1 MTLPLIITSTD
12 AVNSLSTSGSTAAA
26 DKGFSE
32 DFLSL
37 LGKALPGQLT
47 LADGKTVS
55 LEAALNKT
63 AGKSTG
69 TGTGISTSTSTV
81 DEKANLTSLL
91 DNLDTPEALSALLSN
106 IKKTSSDDKTAQ
118 IEAQNDQ
125 TTTLSNA
132 DMQALS
138 ALFAMLPQQLT
149 AASPLNI
156 QPETHGEV
164 DGNET
169 NTLNALLSGSGIK
182 NILSGDTSG
191 NTTVLDKT
199 VGMEKPSVATNA
211 TSISNQP
218 LAPLAETKTFTA
230 FNSPENGSRDNAA
243 NNTTTAST
251 VTTPAFSTA
260 TVATPAS
267 TQIAVPVAPQIS
279 AQLGSQEWQQSV
291 SQHIT
296 LFTRQGLQSAELR
309 LHPEDLGQ
317 IQISMKL
324 DDNQAQLQMV
334 SAHSHVRAA
343 LEATLPNLRI
353 ALAESGIQLGQ
364 SSISS
369 ESFAQ
374 QQQQSGQQQQQTQ
387 RSAGA
392 FPSLG
397 ESESL
402 AVPTSI
408 QRLVSGN
415 NAVDIF
421 A

>member
-1 MTLPLIITSTD
+1 MMQPLIITSPD
-12 AVNSLSTSGSTAAA
+12 VASRSTTAGGATVA

-37 LGKALPGQLT
+37 LGKALPGEIS

-63 AGKSTG
+63 ASKG
-69 TGTGISTSTSTV
+69 TSTA
-81 DEKANLTSLL
+81 DEKVTLASLL
-91 DNLDTPEALSALLSN
+91 GNLDTPEALSALLAN
-106 IKKTSSDDKTAQ
+106 VKKTSSDDKTAQ
-118 IEAQNDQ
+118 IEAQSEQNH
-125 TTTLSNA
+125 TLSNA

-138 ALFAMLPQQLT
+138 ALFAMLPQQTPT
-149 AASPLNI
+149 ASALNM
-156 QPETHGEV
+156 QPETDGE
-164 DGNET
+164 GS
-169 NTLNALLSGSGIK
+169 NALNVLLAGSGIK
-182 NILSGDTSG
+182 NTL
-191 NTTVLDKT
+191 TTDSRDNASALDKT
-199 VGMEKPSVATNA
+199 PGLLDKSTPGNTAPS
-211 TSISNQP
+211 TSNEP
-218 LAPLAETKTFTA
+218 VVDTKTFA
-230 FNSPENGSRDNAA
+230 ALNNAENGSRDNAA
-243 NNTTTAST
+243 NNTATTST
-251 VTTPAFSTA
+251 LTAPAFSTA
-260 TVATPAS
+260 TVATPAT

-291 SQHIT
+291 SQHIA
-296 LFTRQGLQSAELR
+296 LFTRQGQQTAELR

-374 QQQQSGQQQQQTQ
+374 QQQQQSGQQQQQAQ
-387 RSAGA
+387 RSADS
-392 FPSLG
+392 FPSMG

-402 AVPTSI
+402 AVPASI
-408 QRLVSGN
+408 QRLASGN

>member
-1 MTLPLIITSTD
+1 MIMQPLITTSPD
-12 AVNSLSTSGSTAAA
+12 VASTASAPGSVVPG

-37 LGKALPGQLT
+37 LSKALPGEVT

-55 LEAALNKT
+55 LEAALGKT
-63 AGKSTG
+63 AGKDAPADATDG
-69 TGTGISTSTSTV
+69 KTTL
-81 DEKANLTSLL
+81 AALL
-91 DNLDTPEALSALLSN
+91 NNLDAPQALSALLSN
-106 IKKTSSDDKTAQ
+106 VKKSGNDEKTAQ
-118 IEAQNDQ
+118 VDAQHEQ
-125 TTTLSNA
+125 THTLSNA

-138 ALFAMLPQQLT
+138 ALFAMLPQQLP
-149 AASPLNI
+149 AANAPNT
-156 QPETHGEV
+156 QPTGESSAAISL
-164 DGNET
+164 
-169 NTLNALLSGSGIK
+169 NTLLSSSGIK
-182 NILSGDTSG
+182 NAPTADTRTNSTIATD
-191 NTTVLDKT
+191 NTVALD
-199 VGMEKPSVATNA
+199 SAATAKNTPVTTDSPVEA
-211 TSISNQP
+211 KAFTISS
-218 LAPLAETKTFTA
+218 T
-230 FNSPENGSRDNAA
+230 ENGNRDATA
-243 NNTTTAST
+243 NNTTTASAL
-251 VTTPAFSTA
+251 TTPTFSTA

-267 TQIAVPVAPQIS
+267 AQIAVPVAPQIS
-279 AQLGSQEWQQSV
+279 AQLGSQEWQQAV

-296 LFTRQGLQSAELR
+296 LFTRQGQQSAELR

-369 ESFAQ
+369 ESSAGQ
-374 QQQQSGQQQQQTQ
+374 QQQQSGQQQQQAS
-387 RSAGA
+387 RSGGT
-392 FPSLG
+392 FPSMG
-397 ESESL
+397 DADSL
-402 AVPTSI
+402 AVPASV
-408 QRLVSGN
+408 QRLASGN

>member
-1 MTLPLIITSTD
+1 MMQPLMITSPDVAT
-12 AVNSLSTSGSTAAA
+12 STTASGSAISA

-37 LGKALPGQLT
+37 LGKALPGQIS

-55 LEAALNKT
+55 LEAAFNKT
-63 AGKSTG
+63 AGKG
-69 TGTGISTSTSTV
+69 V
-81 DEKANLTSLL
+81 AAAADEKATLASLL
-91 DNLDTPEALSALLSN
+91 ENLDTPEALSALLAN
-106 IKKTSSDDKTAQ
+106 VKKTGVEDKTAQ
-118 IEAQNDQ
+118 VDAQNEQ
-125 TTTLSNA
+125 TQTLSNA

-138 ALFAMLPQQLT
+138 ALFAMLPQQT
-149 AASPLNI
+149 P
-156 QPETHGEV
+156 V
-164 DGNET
+164 T
-169 NTLNALLSGSGIK
+169 NTLNVQPDAESDAAVSLNTLLAGSGIK
-182 NILSGDTSG
+182 NTLTSDARTPTATADKSTARD
-191 NTTVLDKT
+191 NAPVAKTT
-199 VGMEKPSVATNA
+199 PA
-211 TSISNQP
+211 TSEP
-218 LAPLAETKTFTA
+218 LVDSKTFA
-230 FNSPENGSRDNAA
+230 LNNAENGSRDTAANSAA
-243 NNTTTAST
+243 NNTSQAST
-251 VTTPAFSTA
+251 LAAPTFSTA

-267 TQIAVPVAPQIS
+267 SQIAVPVAPQIS
-279 AQLGSQEWQQSV
+279 AQLGSQEWQQAV

-296 LFTRQGLQSAELR
+296 LSVRQGQQSAELR

-353 ALAESGIQLGQ
+353 ALAESGIELGQ

-369 ESFAQ
+369 ESFAG

-387 RSAGA
+387 RSGGS
-392 FPSLG
+392 FPSMG
-397 ESESL
+397 GDAESL
-402 AVPTSI
+402 AVPASV
-408 QRLVSGN
+408 QRLASGN

>member
-1 MTLPLIITSTD
+1 MMTQPLMITSPD
-12 AVNSLSTSGSTAAA
+12 VASSLPDSGSATAT
-26 DKGFSE
+26 DKSFSE

-37 LGKALPGQLT
+37 LGKALPGQVT

-63 AGKSTG
+63 AAKGSAT
-69 TGTGISTSTSTV
+69 T
-81 DEKANLTSLL
+81 DEKTTLASLL

-106 IKKTSSDDKTAQ
+106 VKKNNTDEKVAQ
-118 IEAQNDQ
+118 IEAQHDQ
-125 TTTLSNA
+125 DPTLSNA

-138 ALFAMLPQQLT
+138 ALFAMLPQQT
-149 AASPLNI
+149 PAASALNT
-156 QPETHGEV
+156 QPDADSGAAV
-164 DGNET
+164 A
-169 NTLNALLSGSGIK
+169 LKSLLSDSGIK
-182 NILSGDTSG
+182 NSIAGDTRNSSAAS
-191 NTTVLDKT
+191 DKT
-199 VGMEKPSVATNA
+199 ALLDTTSVAKSAPSNNA
-211 TSISNQP
+211 EP
-218 LAPLAETKTFTA
+218 VVDVKTFAVNTA
-230 FNSPENGSRDNAA
+230 ENGNRDAAA
-243 NNTTTAST
+243 NNTSTASPLL
-251 VTTPAFSTA
+251 TPTISSA
-260 TVATPAS
+260 TVATPAT

-279 AQLGSQEWQQSV
+279 AQLGSQEWQQAV

-296 LFTRQGLQSAELR
+296 LFTRQGQQTAELR

-369 ESFAQ
+369 ESFTQ
-374 QQQQSGQQQQQTQ
+374 QQQQSGQQQQQAQ
-387 RSAGA
+387 RSAGT

-402 AVPTSI
+402 AVPASI
-408 QRLVSGN
+408 QRLASGN

>member
-1 MTLPLIITSTD
+1 MIMQPLITTSPD
-12 AVNSLSTSGSTAAA
+12 VASTASAPGSVVPG

-37 LGKALPGQLT
+37 LSKALPGEVT

-55 LEAALNKT
+55 LEAALGKT
-63 AGKSTG
+63 AGKDAPA
-69 TGTGISTSTSTV
+69 IAADAA
-81 DEKANLTSLL
+81 DEKTTLAALL
-91 DNLDTPEALSALLSN
+91 NNLDTPQALSALLSN
-106 IKKTSSDDKTAQ
+106 VKKSGNEEKTAQ
-118 IEAQNDQ
+118 VDAQHEQ
-125 TTTLSNA
+125 THTLSNA

-138 ALFAMLPQQLT
+138 ALFAMLPQQLPVANALNT
-149 AASPLNI
+149 QSDGESSAAVSL
-156 QPETHGEV
+156 
-164 DGNET
+164 
-169 NTLNALLSGSGIK
+169 NTLLSSSGIK
-182 NILSGDTSG
+182 NAPTVDAQTNSTIATD
-191 NTTVLDKT
+191 NTLALD
-199 VGMEKPSVATNA
+199 SAATAKNA
-211 TSISNQP
+211 PATTDSPVEAKAFTISS
-218 LAPLAETKTFTA
+218 T
-230 FNSPENGSRDNAA
+230 ENGNRDATA
-243 NNTTTAST
+243 NNTTTASAL
-251 VTTPAFSTA
+251 TTPTFSTA

-267 TQIAVPVAPQIS
+267 AQIAVPVAPQIS
-279 AQLGSQEWQQSV
+279 AQLGSQEWQQAV

-296 LFTRQGLQSAELR
+296 LFTRQGQQSAELR

-369 ESFAQ
+369 ESSAGQ
-374 QQQQSGQQQQQTQ
+374 QQQQSGQQQQQAS
-387 RSAGA
+387 RSGGT
-392 FPSLG
+392 FPSMG
-397 ESESL
+397 DADSL
-402 AVPTSI
+402 AVPASV
-408 QRLVSGN
+408 QRLASGN